1 MKMMTKEPKRA
12 MDSNVE
18 LEMKRRENRIWVSL
32 SDVKRGL
39 MGVIL
44 QDGLIYI
51 KRMNAKSHAL

>member
-1 MKMMTKEPKRA
+1 

-18 LEMKRRENRIWVSL
+18 LEMKRRENGIWVSL